1 MTDRARLV
9 FAPEVRKVL
18 TQQVIEEARA
28 TIDVYTCVACGRS
41 GHARI
46 ELASVL
52 VIKSPNFP
60 PVMRF
65 AHVDCVPSHVVDGKA
80 IDPSEFPEDEVTFMK
95 VAFQPGA
102 DTRRGV
108 QPMLLIDQRRGLN
121 AVTASGEPTALD
133 TQFFLSEGF
142 GLALAIDQQFPE
154 VADYTAHINPDRT
167 GYIDHV
173 PGRPGR
179 FLEHFDDDDPAGMWY
194 STVRST
200 GWITV
205 ITGKLGITGTPP
217 EHTQSAVEKA
227 LRSGK
232 VVGGRIRVIQH

>member
-1 MTDRARLV
+1 M
-9 FAPEVRKVL
+9 L

-60 PVMRF
+60 QVMRF
-65 AHVDCVPSHVVDGKA
+65 AHVDCASSHVVDGKA

-95 VAFQPGA
+95 VAFQPGG

-108 QPMLLIDQRRGLN
+108 EAMLLIDRRRGLN

-154 VADYTAHINPDRT
+154 VADYTVHISPDRT

-205 ITGKLGITGTPP
+205 ITGKLGIAGTPP
-217 EHTQSAVEKA
+217 EHTQSAVENA
-227 LRSGK
+227 LRSGN

>member
-1 MTDRARLV
+1 M

-60 PVMRF
+60 QVMRF
-65 AHVDCVPSHVVDGKA
+65 AHVDCASSHVVDGKA

-95 VAFQPGA
+95 VAFQPGG

-108 QPMLLIDQRRGLN
+108 EAMLLIDRRRGLN

-154 VADYTAHINPDRT
+154 VADYTVHISPDRT

-205 ITGKLGITGTPP
+205 ITGKLGIAGTPP
-217 EHTQSAVEKA
+217 EHTQSAVENA
-227 LRSGK
+227 LRSGN

>member
-18 TQQVIEEARA
+18 TQQMIEEARA
-28 TIDVYTCVACGRS
+28 TIDVYTCVGCGRS
-41 GHARI
+41 GHART

-65 AHVDCVPSHVVDGKA
+65 AHTDCVPSHVVDGKA
-80 IDPSEFPEDEVTFMK
+80 VDPSEFPDDDVTYMK
-95 VAFQPGA
+95 VAFQPGR
-102 DTRRGV
+102 DTGRGV
-108 QPMLLIDQRRGLN
+108 EAMLLIDRRRSLN
-121 AVTASGEPTALD
+121 AVTASGEPAALD
-133 TQFFLSEGF
+133 TQFFLNEGF
-142 GLALAIDQQFPE
+142 GLALAIDQQFPK
-154 VADYTAHINPDRT
+154 VVGYTVHINPDRT
-167 GYIDHV
+167 GHIDHV

-194 STVRST
+194 AIARST
-200 GWITV
+200 GWLTV

-217 EHTQSAVEKA
+217 EHTQSAVETA
-227 LRSGK
+227 LKSGN